1 MERASTAQLTN
12 GPRARVGRI
21 MEVDL
26 PRPRSREMLLE
37 HPKYYDLRENLIA
50 FLAEYDG
57 QCPVKSEAGL
67 QDAYIRNGSRRRTL
81 LCVLT

>member
-12 GPRARVGRI
+12 GPRAGRI
-21 MEVDL
+21 MEADL

-37 HPKYYDLRENLIA
+37 HPKYYDLMENLIA

-57 QCPVKSEAGL
+57 QVSGE
-67 QDAYIRNGSRRRTL
+67 
-81 LCVLT
+81 V